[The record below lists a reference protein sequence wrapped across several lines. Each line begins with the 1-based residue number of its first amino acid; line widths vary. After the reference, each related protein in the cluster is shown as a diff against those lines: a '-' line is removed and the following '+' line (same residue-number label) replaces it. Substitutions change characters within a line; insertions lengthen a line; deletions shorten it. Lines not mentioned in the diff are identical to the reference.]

1 MRLRNSFWA
10 MLGRDETP
18 VASDAL
24 EKIRTAMLTT
34 LENHSGPGH
43 IRIETQIAFATELAE
58 LWDLR
63 SGLLQVLTSISGEK
77 IAERELQK
85 ITDLFVGHYPVSE

>member
-1 MRLRNSFWA
+1 

-18 VASDAL
+18 VVSDAL
-24 EKIRTAMLTT
+24 EKIRKAMLTT

-63 SGLLQVLTSISGEK
+63 AGLLRVLSSISGEK

>member
-10 MLGRDETP
+10 MLGRDEPP
-18 VASDAL
+18 VANDVL
-24 EKIRTAMLTT
+24 EKIRTAMLNS
-34 LENHSGPGH
+34 LENHSGPGQ

-63 SGLLQVLTSISGEK
+63 PGLLQVLSSISGEK
-77 IAERELQK
+77 IAERELK
-85 ITDLFVGHYPVSE
+85 NITALFVGHFPVSE